1 MALQMATNISP
12 DALNGVGGGVF
23 NALDGLTVSW
33 QVNGASPLLAYRIV
47 LQENDAESTQV
58 YTTGKVVLDDPFY
71 GVTYNGTVQYFE
83 AATISAAD
91 LATATVANGNAYK
104 MLITQWWG
112 ATDADSI
119 TQSSA
124 SLIEAWTPPT
134 LTMTAI
140 PNPLTV
146 RAHSFTATY
155 AQAEG
160 DTISW
165 VRWRIA
171 EAGSEDTPLLD
182 TGNIYGT
189 SQLQADYDA
198 FFTGASY
205 SVRCDVETAAG
216 QEATTG
222 WQTFA
227 VSYST
232 IAPNGLLE
240 VGCRPDGSIGV
251 SWDSAR
257 TTIGT
262 AVGDYRISN
271 GDLILQEGS
280 TVTWDEENGEPLS
293 YAAPWTVFWRG
304 EFTGNGGT
312 FLTIELEGGGSVILS
327 ISQSGSWTD
336 IDWDIN
342 GMGSSRSMTSTI
354 KGHVWSV
361 AITAD
366 KIYTARA
373 SGTGGLYPNNSS
385 YPGNSVYP
393 KDNAA
398 YNVTTY
404 TDSVSY
410 TQAPIKSIKLTGDQI
425 THWLWVNGESM
436 SAADVGTVMA
446 DTLYEPTFTGD
457 TVFLAS
463 FAEGLNGGNL
473 NTTGYSLYRRNL
485 TTNAYQKIADMDVN
499 QLALI
504 DHAATNNHT
513 YSYQLWYT
521 DAATFISQPI
531 ESAEVSPCTWNYVLL
546 ACSQN
551 ESGVYHPQK
560 EYRFAANISTGDGSN
575 NNAPQVQKNF
585 TRYPSWQ
592 ADTANYMTG
601 TLKAYIG
608 RIDKQSNLYVGDTVE
623 LADELRGLSQ
633 SEYTLFLKDRRGDL
647 RMVRTSNAITTKIED
662 KWPTQTMEISLP
674 WVEVGDATG
683 VSIVNIEGDAL
694 WPDDEIVDTRVR
706 IDPDTGLLMWIEQS
720 QLALD
725 EVTGILR
732 QIYGSQY
739 TPANLSISIEQ
750 YLQAILRAIAQN

>member
-12 DALNGVGGGVF
+12 DSLNGVGGGVF
-23 NALDGLTVSW
+23 DALTGLTVSW
-33 QVNGASPLLAYRIV
+33 QVNGASPLLAYQIV

-58 YTTGKVVLDDPFY
+58 YTTGKVTLADPFY

-91 LATATVANGNAYK
+91 LASATVANGNAYK

-146 RAHSFTATY
+146 RAHSFKATY

-198 FFTGASY
+198 FFAGTTYA
-205 SVRCDVETAAG
+205 VRCDVETAAG

-222 WQTFA
+222 WETFA
-227 VSYST
+227 VSYDT
-232 IAPNGLLE
+232 IEPNGLLN
-240 VGCRPDGSIGV
+240 VSCRPDGSIGV

-257 TTIGT
+257 TTVGT
-262 AVGDYRISN
+262 AEGEYRIDDGN
-271 GDLILQEGS
+271 LVLPEGS
-280 TVTWDEENGEPLS
+280 TVTWDEQNGEPLS
-293 YAAPWTVFWRG
+293 YSAPWTIFWRG
-304 EFTGNGGT
+304 EFVGNGGN
-312 FLTIELEGGGSVILS
+312 FLYVKMNGGTYIMIG
-327 ISQSGSWTD
+327 ISHSGSWTD
-336 IDWDIN
+336 VEWSIGN
-342 GMGSSRSMTSTI
+342 AGGARSMQVPM
-354 KGHVWSV
+354 KGKIWSV
-361 AITAD
+361 ALTAD
-366 KIYTARA
+366 HIYMACATG
-373 SGTGGLYPNNSS
+373 SGGLYPDNSS
-385 YPGNSVYP
+385 YPGESLYP
-393 KDNAA
+393 KDNAS
-398 YNVTTY
+398 YSVSTNSDPLTY
-404 TDSVSY
+404 T
-410 TQAPIKSIKLTGDQI
+410 QEAIQSIKLTGDQI
-425 THWLWVNGESM
+425 THWLWVNEESM
-436 SAADVGTVMA
+436 SSADVAAVMA
-446 DTLYEPTFTGD
+446 DTLYEPTFTGNTD
-457 TVFLAS
+457 FLAT

-485 TTNAYQKIADMDVN
+485 TTNAYQKISDMAVN

-504 DHAATNNHT
+504 DHGVTNNHA
-513 YSYQLWYT
+513 YVYQLWYT
-521 DAATFISQPI
+521 DADTFISTPI
-531 ESAEVSPCTWNYVLL
+531 ASAEIVPCTWQYVLL
-546 ACSQN
+546 ACTQDAD
-551 ESGVYHPQK
+551 GTYRPQK
-560 EYRFAANISTGDGSN
+560 EYKFVANVSTGDGSN
-575 NNAPQVQKNF
+575 NNSPQVQKNF

-608 RIDKQSNLYVGDTVE
+608 KIDRQSNLYVGDTVE

-633 SEYTLFLKDRRGDL
+633 SPYTLFLKDRRGDL
-647 RMVRTSNAITTKIED
+647 RMVRTSGAITTKIED

-683 VSIVNIEGDAL
+683 VTIINTGEDAM
-694 WPDDEIVDTRVR
+694 WPDDEIVDTRVK

-725 EVTGILR
+725 EVTGILK
-732 QIYGSQY
+732 QLYGMQFR
-739 TPANLSISIEQ
+739 PAPLNINAEQ
-750 YLQAILRAIAQN
+750 YLQASTQE